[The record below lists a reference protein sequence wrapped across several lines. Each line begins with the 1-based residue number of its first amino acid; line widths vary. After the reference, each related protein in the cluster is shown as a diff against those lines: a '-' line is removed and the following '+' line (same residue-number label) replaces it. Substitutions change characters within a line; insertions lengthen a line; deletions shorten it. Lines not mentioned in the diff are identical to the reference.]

1 MAFQI
6 KEKVRQLL
14 TQNASPHSVATGAAI
29 GMFFG
34 FFPFFP
40 IFGLKTLISYLLSLK
55 LRANTAAAIIA
66 ITLHD
71 VLFFLA
77 PVIYRIDFQIGKWL
91 LSHPHHFEPRMKLSR
106 IKWENVYHW
115 KTFVNVGVPTLL
127 GSLILAIVAAG
138 GFYLVIYLVMA
149 LRQRRRAKKT
159 PFSEFTP
166 DL

>member
-6 KEKVRQLL
+6 KEKLHQLL
-14 TQNASPHSVATGAAI
+14 TQNASPHSVALGGAI

-55 LRANTAAAIIA
+55 MRANTAAAIIA

-127 GSLILAIVAAG
+127 GSLILAIVVGG
-138 GFYLVIYLVMA
+138 GFYLVIYLIMA
-149 LRQRRRAKKT
+149 VRRQRLEKRLRS
-159 PFSEFTP
+159 SESEPKF
-166 DL
+166 